1 MFSRYIDKFDFKSR
15 FRILKGGKV
24 SLVVS
29 AMLVGGLV
37 NIANAADEH
46 ISDTRTSGQVY
57 SMDQYNF
64 KNIYIDSTGLI
75 NIQGN
80 NPSNFVRALLINQ
93 GSGEPIY
100 TIDNQGQIILN
111 VTGVSNSNQAALIHG
126 IYQYTTYGKLINSG
140 TMNITSS
147 LTTPIPSLNTIGIQ
161 SFIRASY
168 SNTEA
173 AQIVNS
179 GDLDISST
187 VKLDISQNS
196 SNFSTQ
202 VSSKGIYTPTISG
215 YKPYEG
221 ETIYSSVVNSDTIDV
236 KSKLEIEIDEEDLEV
251 GNSSTPIYAEAIG
264 VHTEGVYLGKILN
277 ELGSTINSSAEV
289 VVDEKGSVYAYGGVY
304 TQSFG
309 IKIEN
314 VIDNSSILNNGTIN
328 SKASMTAGS
337 DAEAYSNGIYL
348 DASGFNFV
356 DSSYI
361 SSYNLNSTA
370 IANSSDADAYTQA
383 YGINLP
389 KHELKSSAIMNNAK
403 MTVNAEST
411 AFDFSKSEAYGIN
424 LKTVTASTIYNAQN
438 ASINVTAKSMS
449 DNTSAISEALY
460 IEQLNNT
467 ENSQIVNMGNISS
480 TSIAQGNQGN
490 NTSYS
495 YAKGIYINSVLADS
509 INNILNSGTI
519 TANAKFNKDSQ
530 NYGATSIGV
539 VSQYMYENSI
549 LTLDNSG
556 TIEGL
561 INDELDKYGYSVV
574 MQSSASV
581 INSGTLRGNIFL
593 SGSLENSGTVELA
606 YNAMD
611 SYLAN
616 IGYFTNKSAG
626 ILKIGLKTDG
636 TLDGTQYSQLT
647 TREATFENNST
658 IDVNVLN
665 SSSNVALLA
674 GNKLNGVV
682 MASDALTINGK
693 LNITDNSALL
703 NFEYETTDT
712 QGETFVNGED
722 GKINLNVV
730 RAKVPEPTNPSEP
743 NNPTNP
749 TNPSEPNNPTNPSEP
764 SNPTNPSEPSNPTNP
779 SEPNNPSNPNETV
792 KTIEIATKIG
802 GGNQND
808 QRAAKALEFLYNN
821 NSDIASAFNKLPTD
835 SSVARAVESTTPV
848 TTTSSIGAATQISNG
863 IAGIVTQRQ
872 NANISGS
879 GGLNSG
885 DGMFSENNL
894 WIKPFGSIGSQNNK
908 DGINGFDLKTYGLGF
923 GADTEYRDNQRIGL
937 AFFYTNG
944 SIDTNNI
951 SQKADLDVYTTLV
964 YGNIPVIDDKTNFLY
979 QAGYSWQKTDTKR
992 DIFTNQT
999 AEAKYTSE
1007 VASLDL
1013 KLMRDVNVS
1022 DNLLLQPL
1030 VNTTYR
1036 YFKNPNYSE
1045 NGAGALNLNVD
1056 KFTTSELIVGLGT
1069 LAHYK
1074 LTDSSKLVTSL
1085 NVGYDL
1091 QNKEQT
1097 VTSAFQG
1104 ASGVK
1109 FGTDG
1114 IDNGR
1119 WSYEAGIGY
1128 ELDIN
1133 KTNNINISYDYQA
1146 QGSDFS
1152 NNVISAKY
1160 VLKF

>member
-37 NIANAADEH
+37 NIANAALTDIH
-46 ISDTRTSGQVY
+46 ISDEQTSVQAY
-57 SMDQYNF
+57 SINEYNLM
-64 KNIYIDSTGLI
+64 NLYIDPTGKI
-75 NIQGN
+75 NIQE
-80 NPSNFVRALLINQ
+80 SNASNVIVALKVEE
-93 GSGEPIY
+93 GSGQPIY
-100 TIDNQGQIILN
+100 TVDNQGEIVLN
-111 VTGVSNSNQAALIHG
+111 VTGSASSDQLNLFGFQKIG
-126 IYQYTTYGKLINSG
+126 TTYGKTINSG

-147 LTTPIPSLNTIGIQ
+147 LTTPVSTLNTIGIYDD
-161 SFIRASY
+161 IVTY
-168 SNTEA
+168 YTNTEEA
-173 AQIVNS
+173 EIINS
-179 GDLDISST
+179 GTLNVSSDM
-187 VKLDISQNS
+187 KLDISANKS
-196 SNFSTQ
+196 DIVAR
-202 VSSKGIYTPTISG
+202 VSSEGIQVRRITSNINSG
-215 YKPYEG
+215 PI
-221 ETIYSSVVNSDTIDV
+221 IYSLLKNSGTIDV
-236 KSKLEIEIDEEDLEV
+236 KSKLEFAFDEEGL
-251 GNSSTPIYAEAIG
+251 AIG
-264 VHTEGVYLGKILN
+264 NAAIDSPVYAQAIGIHNGYNGGSFYYGKILN
-277 ELGSTINSSAEV
+277 DGTINSLAEV
-289 VVDEKGSVYAYGGVY
+289 IVDDKGRVYSYYGGGY
-304 TQSFG
+304 AESFG
-309 IKIEN
+309 IKADSGMSYSYIEN
-314 VIDNSSILNNGTIN
+314 TGTID
-328 SKASMTAGS
+328 SKASMSAGS
-337 DAEAYSNGIYL
+337 YSDAYSDGIYFG
-348 DASGFNFV
+348 SNV
-356 DSSYI
+356 DHSAII
-361 SSYNLNSTA
+361 SNILNSTA
-370 IANSSDADAYTQA
+370 IANSSDGNAYAKAHGINAYNFTLENTFIANSDSLEVKAEATGTEYAQAKAYGMELKDAYQV
-383 YGINLP
+383 I
-389 KHELKSSAIMNNAK
+389 
-403 MTVNAEST
+403 VWNAEN
-411 AFDFSKSEAYGIN
+411 A
-424 LKTVTASTIYNAQN
+424 TID
-438 ASINVTAKSMS
+438 VTAKSIS
-449 DNTSAISEALY
+449 DENPYADSYALY
-460 IEQLNNT
+460 IRQLANADSSGIAN
-467 ENSQIVNMGNISS
+467 EGDIIS
-480 TSIAQGNQGN
+480 TSIAQGD
-490 NTSYS
+490 SPES
-495 YAKGIYINSVLADS
+495 YAKGIYISKVLANS
-509 INNILNSGTI
+509 TNNILNSGTI
-519 TANAKFNKDSQ
+519 TANAKFTANNNSYDAASA
-530 NYGATSIGV
+530 GI
-539 VSQYMYENSI
+539 VSEYMYENST

-561 INDELDKYGYSVV
+561 INDELDKDGYSVV
-574 MQSSASV
+574 MHIGPATSTLSV
-581 INSGTLRGNIFL
+581 INSGTLRGNIFV

-636 TLDGTQYSQLT
+636 TFDGTQYSQLT

-712 QGETFVNGED
+712 QGETFVNGQS
-722 GKINLNVV
+722 GIINLNVV
-730 RAKVPEPTNPSEP
+730 KAKDGGGD
-743 NNPTNP
+743 
-749 TNPSEPNNPTNPSEP
+749 
-764 SNPTNPSEPSNPTNP
+764 
-779 SEPNNPSNPNETV
+779 
-792 KTIEIATKIG
+792 KTILSSTIA
-802 GGNQND
+802 GNGNKND
-808 QRAAKALEFLYNN
+808 QNAAKALETLYNQN
-821 NSDIASAFNKLPTD
+821 NGIASAFNKLPTD
-835 SSVARAVESTTPV
+835 SSIAKAVESTTPV
-848 TTTSSIGAATQISNG
+848 ATNSTVGAASQISSG

-872 NANISGS
+872 NANISAS

-885 DGMFSENNL
+885 DGIFSENNL

-923 GADTEYRDNQRIGL
+923 GADTEYKDNQRIGL

-944 SIDTNNI
+944 DIDTNNV

-964 YGNIPVIDDKTNFLY
+964 YGNIPIIDDKTNFLY
-979 QAGYSWQKTDTKR
+979 QAGYSWQKTNTKR
-992 DIFTNQT
+992 DVFTGET

-1007 VASLDL
+1007 VANLDL
-1013 KLMRDVNVS
+1013 KLMRDVNIS
-1022 DNLLLQPL
+1022 DKLLLQPL

-1036 YFKNPNYSE
+1036 HFKNPNYSE
-1045 NGAGALNLNVD
+1045 SGAGALNLNVD